1 MLTLLGVV
9 AAVGAQ
15 SGPMIP
21 NHPNCTA
28 PNRPYPVYFVHP
40 TNCSKFYECR
50 QQDAYEFDCPA
61 GLHFNSKIDVCDY
74 PENAQCA
81 PVATPSPVPPTITG
95 PPTEPPTSTPTTEGP
110 STDPSTNPPDSTS
123 TSAEPSTAVTEA
135 PSPSPT
141 TEQPTTAASTEHPS
155 STTEELPVT
164 DPPTSN
170 PTPEATATPDKPS
183 TPEGPST
190 DPSTNP
196 PTSTSTSA
204 EPPIVTESPSPTTEQ
219 PTTAASTEH
228 PSSTTEELPVTDPPT
243 SNPTPEAT
251 ATPDKPSTE
260 FPAVTTPR
268 PPVDPH
274 CPQFGAEK
282 PTYWADPMDCTKYL
296 GCSEG
301 CVQQFKCP
309 TNLYWNDRQ
318 KRCDYH
324 WNSQCT
330 CPVIPPAPSVLSSS
344 IAGDSGTVPPLLRKW
359 NVNS

>member
-1 MLTLLGVV
+1 MKGLVGTMLTLGVV
-9 AAVGAQ
+9 AAVGAR
-15 SGPMIP
+15 SGAMIP

-28 PNRPYPVYFVHP
+28 PNRPIPVYFVHP

-81 PVATPSPVPPTITG
+81 PSTTTTGSPIQTDPPT
-95 PPTEPPTSTPTTEGP
+95 PAPTSEGP
-110 STDPSTNPPDSTS
+110 STNPSTNPPGSTS
-123 TSAEPSTAVTEA
+123 TTARPPVVTEE

-141 TEQPTTAASTEHPS
+141 TEQPTTAASTELPS
-155 STTEELPVT
+155 PTTEEPPVT

-170 PTPEATATPDKPS
+170 PTPEATSTPDKS
-183 TPEGPST
+183 
-190 DPSTNP
+190 
-196 PTSTSTSA
+196 
-204 EPPIVTESPSPTTEQ
+204 
-219 PTTAASTEH
+219 
-228 PSSTTEELPVTDPPT
+228 
-243 SNPTPEAT
+243 
-251 ATPDKPSTE
+251 STE
-260 FPAVTTPR
+260 FPAVTTPT

-282 PTYWADPMDCTKYL
+282 PSYWADPMDCTKYL

-309 TNLYWNDRQ
+309 TNLYWNDKQ

-324 WNSQCT
+324 WNCQCT
-330 CPVIPPAPSVLSSS
+330 CPVIPPAPSVLSDS
-344 IAGDSGTVPPLLRKW
+344 IGDDSGTVPPLLKKW